1 MSLKLAKNNTP
12 TYDYFSEG
20 DGTDPL
26 SVSATVTG
34 GGGTVDS
41 NVVDVYLVATTYRYT
56 GIALSLVNEDAPKIN
71 WKISAD
77 AGATWKDSLS
87 STDLPDMNAL
97 SADQTKA
104 LKVKAVLTNDGT
116 ANQPATGVY
125 TVPDIRITATEQPT

>member
-26 SVSATVTG
+26 SVSGTVNG
-34 GGGTVDS
+34 SGGTVDS

-56 GIALSLVNEDAPKIN
+56 GIALSLLNEDTAKIN

-77 AGATWKDSLS
+77 AGATWKDSLT

-104 LKVKAVLTNDGT
+104 LKVKAVFTNDATG
-116 ANQPATGVY
+116 NQPATGIY
-125 TVPDIRITATEQPT
+125 TVPDIRITATEQPI